1 MALADTQLYQLGGFD
16 PYTTMV
22 QAPMQ
27 RKQAEIKAMQTEQA
41 YKEAQAEQAQQ
52 ALPQMAG
59 QAGQAPLAG
68 MAKSMLPP
76 TYKLAT
82 EDGIPTAAGLFNQ
95 QTVNSQQDLSASK
108 KIMQQARFMEP
119 GSKEQINAISEARR
133 LQTTATQNMS
143 NAKKEYQR
151 SMDDALESVYNA
163 NSQSDYD
170 KRVKDALE
178 RTGIPAPKNLPEVWS
193 PAIKEKILSQMSP
206 EARNKVEKE
215 DRARRDEIRKEK
227 TADLQQQRLEAL
239 LRNGQGD
246 TKEFKDVKGQ
256 VAGLRN
262 YIPESEIKKLG
273 AKEVPAVSS
282 KLEAAELTDEL
293 ATLVQQNPASAGLV
307 ASFYKNFDKFLPSRY
322 DSMDASAATELINK
336 EADKLEKSG
345 APKDEVAAARLIAKK
360 AVDVIN
366 ARALAASGGGRV
378 LVSELR
384 LQKDVLGLEGLSP
397 KSAVTV
403 YRGLAESDR
412 KATKRYGIDPA
423 TIKRPE
429 MPEEKPAETKPA
441 PQSVTTREQF
451 DALPSG
457 TVYLGK
463 DGKKY
468 RKP

>member
-1 MALADTQLYQLGGFD
+1 
-16 PYTTMV
+16 
-22 QAPMQ
+22 
-27 RKQAEIKAMQTEQA
+27 MQTEQA